1 MCVCVSSLSLSLYL
15 ILLLSL
21 CGQLS
26 SACLFICGCKAQQA
40 AAVEVAFA
48 FFYSILIFSL
58 KRNCTLH
65 VKRLRHH
72 LISCMPHT

>member
-1 MCVCVSSLSLSLYL
+1 MCVSLSLSLYL

-48 FFYSILIFSL
+48 VGNFFYSILIFSL